1 GCTSHLGCPEAGMP
15 ALTDP
20 EGGQVLFEYIYFDTE
35 LQTALGLPA
44 GVTTANRVMA
54 FFDDKMTPE
63 DNPLPTAGQCNNL
76 IATKGWPMYQGT
88 PKTDLDVGTLTFTG
102 MNTAGAASTITAPKG
117 NPLPGT
123 DAIGR

>member
-1 GCTSHLGCPEAGMP
+1 MLRLTSSILFAGVLAMGAAACSDNAKTVDSGTGCTSHLGCPEAGMP

-76 IATKGWPMYQGT
+76 IATKGC
-88 PKTDLDVGTLTFTG
+88 
-102 MNTAGAASTITAPKG
+102 
-117 NPLPGT
+117 
-123 DAIGR
+123 